1 MASLDELHDIAK
13 QKLEKESFDNGT
25 PEEAIR
31 SMCLEWLSWAVVND
45 VKAVELLADKDK
57 NTAGAY
63 KAMEEYAR
71 KKKRQGPCTKLE
83 PLEAMVQVMVYY
95 GVSADDA
102 HQHLEHGLMYHLL
115 VAEAKKFK
123 PYGMDEEPSLEPA
136 KTTLVSDLP
145 EEKAEPEPFSFEDMD
160 SELEGLL

>member
-13 QKLEKESFDNGT
+13 QKLEKESFDSGT

-31 SMCLEWLSWAVVND
+31 SMCLKWLSWAVAND
-45 VKAVELLADKDK
+45 SKAVELLADKDK

-63 KAMEEYAR
+63 KAMEAYAR

-123 PYGMDEEPSLEPA
+123 PYGMDDEPSQESA
-136 KTTLVSDLP
+136 KTTLVSDLA
-145 EEKAEPEPFSFEDMD
+145 EEKTEPEPFSFEDMD

>member
-13 QKLEKESFDNGT
+13 QKLENESFDNGT

-45 VKAVELLADKDK
+45 SKAVELLADKDK

-83 PLEAMVQVMVYY
+83 PLEAMVQVMAYY

-115 VAEAKKFK
+115 AAEAKKFK
-123 PYGMDEEPSLEPA
+123 PYGMDESDLEAA
-136 KTTLVSDLP
+136 KTTPVSDLP

>member
-31 SMCLEWLSWAVVND
+31 SMCLEWLSWAVVNNG
-45 VKAVELLADKDK
+45 KAVELLADKDK

-102 HQHLEHGLMYHLL
+102 HQKLEHGLMYHLL
-115 VAEAKKFK
+115 AAEAKKFK
-123 PYGMDEEPSLEPA
+123 PYGMDESELEPA
-136 KTTLVSDLP
+136 KTTPVSDLT